1 LLTFYTLDYIID
13 NDIIIAYKMNEI
25 ALPPERGFPF
35 QLVAE
40 HKWGYKW
47 IKWITEVDITEYIEI
62 FYRRQRLQPGL
73 GFLSPVVFEQ
83 RYYAGFA
90 CSQDLVSCHR

>member
-47 IKWITEVDITEYIEI
+47 IKWI
-62 FYRRQRLQPGL
+62 RLQPGL

-83 RYYAGFA
+83 RYYAGLLA
-90 CSQDLVSCHR
+90 T